1 MTRSA
6 NLAAFGK
13 VVDGTPFSGNLSS
26 NVVTSNYYNANSSA
40 GSSGQVL
47 TSGGSSSNAYWAT
60 IATTLDSVLGNGNT
74 TTKTMTVGNSV
85 VNSTAIS
92 VGNAVVN
99 TSSVA
104 VGNSSVN
111 LAINSTAIA
120 ISGSVGTNNQVLA
133 SNGSATYWTTAAA
146 GATGGGTDMVFW
158 VNNTAVTANYTIPA
172 NTNAGTF
179 GPVTIGSNVTVTI
192 SNTSTWTIV

>member
-26 NVVTSNYYNANSSA
+26 NVVASNYYNANSSA

-85 VNSTAIS
+85 INSTAIS
-92 VGNAVVN
+92 
-99 TSSVA
+99 

-158 VNNTAVTANYTIPA
+158 VNNTAVTADYTIPA